1 MKIKKGFVLEEVG
14 GSYLACATG
23 KLVKQ
28 FSGYIRLNSTGA
40 FLFKTLCENDMTES
54 ELVNALT
61 NEYEIDAETA
71 AKDTATFVKKLSE
84 AGIIE

>member
-61 NEYEIDAETA
+61 NEYEIDSETA

>member
-40 FLFKTLCENDMTES
+40 FLFRLLCDKDMTES
-54 ELVNALT
+54 ELVGALT
-61 NEYEIDAETA
+61 AEYEIDT
-71 AKDTATFVKKLSE
+71 DTASKDAAAFVKRLSE